1 MFTIMGATGRVGGQI
16 AARLLRAGEPVRAVG
31 RSKEKLAGLAA
42 AGAEVKVGDAGNASF
57 LADSFRASEGIFTMM
72 PYDLAAPDFHAQQ
85 RSYGEA
91 IAQAVRDSG
100 VHHVVALS
108 SVGAE
113 LAAGNGPIA
122 CLHDQERRLGAIDGV
137 HLLFLRAAYFF
148 ENFADAMPMIR
159 EQGVVADAYAPDVL
173 LPMVATADIAG
184 VATQALRLRDWK
196 GTVVREVLGP
206 RELSYAEATRIIGER
221 IGRPDLPYVQM
232 EYAAWADVLVAA
244 GMSPSVAEVLADLAR
259 AINEGTVRA
268 TAAGD
273 HASSMTSRFEDYA
286 ERLVSA

>member
-57 LADSFRASEGIFTMM
+57 LADAFRGSEGIFTMM

-148 ENFADAMPMIR
+148 ESRASSPMPTR
-159 EQGVVADAYAPDVL
+159 PTYSCRWWRRP
-173 LPMVATADIAG
+173 TS
-184 VATQALRLRDWK
+184 QASRRRRCDC
-196 GTVVREVLGP
+196 G
-206 RELSYAEATRIIGER
+206 
-221 IGRPDLPYVQM
+221 IGR
-232 EYAAWADVLVAA
+232 
-244 GMSPSVAEVLADLAR
+244 AR
-259 AINEGTVRA
+259 WFARCWGRA
-268 TAAGD
+268 N
-273 HASSMTSRFEDYA
+273 
-286 ERLVSA
+286 